1 MAWLD
6 ITGCGTSD
14 YPAKTGN
21 YEVKSPGWKA
31 TYSGR
36 LLSATG
42 HTHDGGADVTIYKNG
57 KPVCTSLQIYG
68 RKPAWI
74 GNMGGMKMAHISD
87 TGSCVDFG
95 DLSYGDSLSIGA
107 RYNTSDHALNKNM
120 NGRGNAA
127 IMGISQ
133 VCCLALASGLGIDD
147 TN

>member
-6 ITGCGTSD
+6 ITGCGASD
-14 YPAKTGN
+14 VPARVGD
-21 YEVKSPGWKA
+21 YDIKSPPWTA
-31 TYSGR
+31 NFNGR

-57 KPVCTSLQIYG
+57 KPVCKSVQLYART
-68 RKPAWI
+68 PAYI
-74 GNMGGMKMAHISD
+74 GGMMPGMKHISD

-95 DLSYGDSLSIGA
+95 TIKSGDKLHIGA
-107 RYNTSDHALNKNM
+107 RYNTTEHELNKNM

-133 VCCLALASGLGIDD
+133 VRH
-147 TN
+147 NFPR